1 MTDECYDA
9 KQWMKRVHIIA
20 RRVESNERMLEVL
33 QDRVN
38 QAVARY
44 ENSGA
49 AVDRE
54 QANKRK
60 EEEMLEYVEQ
70 QEKVERSRNLL
81 AKETHKVRRI
91 ISKIDDPIL
100 EEIATNRY
108 INRLSWN
115 DVIRISNYSRAQ
127 VFRYHLHILEKVAGI
142 LREEGIR

>member
-9 KQWMKRVHIIA
+9 KQWLKRVHIIA

-38 QAVARY
+38 QAVSKY
-44 ENSGA
+44 ENTGA
-49 AVDRE
+49 ALDRE

-60 EEEMLEYVEQ
+60 EEQMLEYVEQ

-81 AKETHKVRRI
+81 SKETHKVRYI
-91 ISKIDDPIL
+91 ISKMDEPVL

-108 INRLSWN
+108 INRLAWN

-127 VFRYHLHILEKVAGI
+127 VFRYHLQILEKVAGI

>member
-9 KQWMKRVHIIA
+9 KQWLKRVHVIA
-20 RRVESNERMLEVL
+20 VRVESNERMLEVL
-33 QDRVN
+33 QDKVN
-38 QAVARY
+38 QAVAKY
-44 ENSGA
+44 ESSGA
-49 AVDRE
+49 TVDRE

-60 EEEMLEYVEQ
+60 EEEMLDYVEQ
-70 QEKVERSRNLL
+70 QEKVERSRSLL
-81 AKETHKVRRI
+81 SKETHKVRYV
-91 ISKIDDPIL
+91 ISKIDDPTL

-142 LREEGIR
+142 LKDEGIR

>member
-9 KQWMKRVHIIA
+9 KQWLKRVHVIA
-20 RRVESNERMLEVL
+20 VRVESNERMLEVL
-33 QDRVN
+33 QDKVN
-38 QAVARY
+38 QAVAKY

-81 AKETHKVRRI
+81 SKETHKVRYV
-91 ISKIDDPIL
+91 ISKIEDATL

-127 VFRYHLHILEKVAGI
+127 VFRYHLHILEKVARI